1 MLLLLD
7 AAGLEAQVVRLPAVE
22 DEKGEGDRSN
32 LREAP
37 LGPSPQIGP
46 VPLFTPGR
54 AVSYPES
61 GVELSPLIPEF
72 VEPENPDR
80 PPDARDGVFQKLIF
94 TSTWLDSG
102 RERGF
107 GVVELELKT
116 VLGFPVPSRRS
127 PLVITPGFAVNYLE
141 APEGADLPARVYEAT
156 TQFRWWKRFT
166 PQFGIDFSVTPGVFS
181 DFEQQTDEAFRTPG
195 HVAARYEWTPTA
207 NLVFGVAYLDRED
220 VNVLPIGGLVWTPR
234 EDLKLEL
241 VVPRPRIARRFYWLG
256 AVTKEVQDWAYV
268 AGEFGGGTWAIRRA
282 AGANDVLTYR
292 DYRVLLGVERKA
304 LDGLDARLEI
314 GYVFS
319 REIEYASNIPDI
331 RPSDTVMARAGL
343 TY

>member
-1 MLLLLD
+1 MIDRRYRLWTAVAMLLLLD
-7 AAGLEAQVVRLPAVE
+7 AAWLEAQVVRLPAVE
-22 DEKGEGDRSN
+22 SAGESY
-32 LREAP
+32 
-37 LGPSPQIGP
+37 
-46 VPLFTPGR
+46 PGR
-54 AVSYPES
+54 AVSYPGS
-61 GVELSPLIPEF
+61 SVELPPPLAEF

-80 PPDARDGVFQKLIF
+80 PPDARDGVFQRLIF

-102 RERGF
+102 GARGF

-141 APEGADLPARVYEAT
+141 SPEGADLPPRVYEAT
-156 TQFRWWKRFT
+156 AQFRWWKRFT
-166 PQFGIDFSVTPGVFS
+166 PQFGIDFSITPGVFS
-181 DFEQQTDEAFRTPG
+181 DFEQESDEAFRTPG

-207 NLVFGVAYLDRED
+207 NLVFGAAYLDRED
-220 VNVLPIGGLVWTPR
+220 VSVLPIGGLVWTPR

-241 VVPRPRIARRFYWLG
+241 VVPRPRIARRVYWLG
-256 AVTKEVQDWAYV
+256 AVTEEVQDWVYV

-282 AGANDVLTYR
+282 TGADDVLNYR
-292 DYRVLLGVERKA
+292 DFRVLLGVERKA

-319 REIEYASNIPDI
+319 RQIEYASNLPDI
-331 RPSDTVMARAGL
+331 RPSDTVMARAAL